1 MVKPLAS
8 QAKVYGSNP
17 YWGTINKTNRRKANI
32 HLEIEWFVDSIAN
45 DVKYSVKLLIKLMI
59 IAIISLSIPSFVGG
73 VDGDYVRGIVWVVGR
88 VDDGNRLLIYRSI
101 CSLGGSNPLTRT
113 PQ

>member
-1 MVKPLAS
+1 M
-8 QAKVYGSNP
+8 
-17 YWGTINKTNRRKANI
+17 
-32 HLEIEWFVDSIAN
+32 EIEWFVDSIAN

-88 VDDGNRLLIYRSI
+88 VDDGNRLLIYLAKATTWVRI
-101 CSLGGSNPLTRT
+101 LLLSLIIRNNL
-113 PQ
+113 